1 MSDVSKTVQGH
12 YTQGT
17 LLERIFGHLEESGI
31 DTGQLTQEDLYPFD
45 QLHGRGVAATRD
57 HVEFAKITPSMH
69 VLDLGC
75 GIGGSSRYLAS
86 HCDCRVTGI
95 DLTQEFVDVA
105 RELTTLCGLTDRIDF
120 RRADAL
126 NLPFEDA
133 SFDHVWSYNVTMNI
147 EDKIG
152 LATEIARVLKPQGR
166 FSCAEIGQGPA
177 GEPSYPL
184 PWASNSSSSFLATP
198 DDMRSALETGGLR
211 VIKQIDLTE
220 TNLAFQKEVRE
231 RTERGELPLQVNHV
245 VMGDDFPQRAQNA
258 GKMVSEGRLVEHMI
272 MAEKP

>member
-45 QLHGRGVAATRD
+45 QLHGRGVAATKD
-57 HVEFAKITPSMH
+57 HVEFAEITPDMH

-75 GIGGSSRYLAS
+75 GVGGSSRFLAS

-105 RELTTLCGLTDRIDF
+105 RELTALCGLTNRIDF
-120 RRADAL
+120 RQANAL
-126 NLPFEDA
+126 NMPFEDA
-133 SFDHVWSYNVTMNI
+133 SLDHVWSHNVTMNI
-147 EDKIG
+147 EDKTG

-198 DDMRSALETGGLR
+198 DDMRSAVETGGLR

-220 TNLAFQKEVRE
+220 TNLAAQKEMRE
-231 RTERGELPLQVNHV
+231 RAERGELPLQFNHV

-258 GKMVSEGRLVEHMI
+258 GKMMLEGRLVEHMM